1 MRGRET
7 RRLSHRQEMFL
18 QIENAAACPQPNPQL
33 VRVEGLG
40 QVIVGA
46 GLESLYDIF
55 LLRFGGQQKDVD
67 IGMAGTLAHFPAEL
81 KSIHARHH
89 PIQDGQVGRIVSLQR
104 PPGLITVVRDNRLVP
119 PLHQEFL
126 QQMPADWFVFR
137 NQYSHYASSLSSV
150 INSGSSRARSTIRA
164 RNCCSSSPRTSC
176 RVSRAGIGAGASTWR
191 RPFFL
196 LLDPPAAPPTGP
208 RTAAANSDRAV

>member
-1 MRGRET
+1 MRGREA
-7 RRLSHRQEMFL
+7 RRLSHRQKMFL
-18 QIENAAACPQPNPQL
+18 QIENAAARPQANPQL
-33 VRVEGLG
+33 VRVEGLS
-40 QVIVGA
+40 QVVVGA
-46 GLESLYDIF
+46 GLESLHDIF
-55 LLRFGGQQKDVD
+55 LLGLGSQQKDVYV
-67 IGMAGTLAHFPAEL
+67 GMAGALAYFTAEL

-150 INSGSSRARSTIRA
+150 INSGSSRAISRS
-164 RNCCSSSPRTSC
+164 N
-176 RVSRAGIGAGASTWR
+176 
-191 RPFFL
+191 
-196 LLDPPAAPPTGP
+196 AAY
-208 RTAAANSDRAV
+208 NS